1 MRLLFALLTTVLLL
15 YCCTEPAESRFDKM
29 ARAYCECTGKLVELN
44 QKTAALATDTSAQAA
59 FQQNLRLIQDEYK
72 KAQSCNATIVAQF
85 GKLKPAELDSL
96 KTILSTGNCPALS
109 TQGDLLKEM
118 LGE

>member
-1 MRLLFALLTTVLLL
+1 MRLLFILLTAVLF

-44 QKTAALATDTSAQAA
+44 QKTAKLATDTSAQAA
-59 FQQNLRLIQDEYK
+59 FQENLRLIQEEYK

-96 KTILSTGNCPALS
+96 KIILSTGNCPDLS
-109 TQGDLLKEM
+109 TESDLLKEM

>member
-1 MRLLFALLTTVLLL
+1 MRLLISFAILLFIGS
-15 YCCTEPAESRFDKM
+15 CAEPAETRFDKI

-44 QKTAALATDTSAQAA
+44 QKTEALATDNTAQAA
-59 FQQNLRLIQDEYK
+59 FQESLRQIQEAYG
-72 KAQSCNATIVAQF
+72 KAVVCNATIVAQF

-96 KTILSTGNCPALS
+96 KTTLSTGNCPGLS
-109 TQGDLLKEM
+109 KQTDLLKEM